1 MHTQNQE
8 RSLEGVPMTRI
19 TTAKNNTATSAAHQ
33 QHTTCPKC
41 MKSIINPFKNA
52 FSVERPVWCSVG
64 LPSVLDGCL
73 SQIREGSTALRR
85 RPRVCLAAGGI
96 LSTTRFVRWRSSS
109 HGVSG
114 WLLLCQQIRPL
125 SVRTVVSVPSTPV
138 RLCSPLASH
147 RRVQ

>member
-8 RSLEGVPMTRI
+8 RSLESVPMTRI
-19 TTAKNNTATSAAHQ
+19 TTAKKNAATSAAHQ

-41 MKSIINPFKNA
+41 MQSITNPFKNA
-52 FSVERPVWCSVG
+52 FSVERPVWCSAG

-73 SQIREGSTALRR
+73 FQIREGSTALRQ
-85 RPRVCLAAGGI
+85 RPRVCLATGGI
-96 LSTTRFVRWRSSS
+96 LSTTRFARWRSSS

-125 SVRTVVSVPSTPV
+125 SVRTVVSVQSTPV
-138 RLCSPLASH
+138 RPCSPLAPH
-147 RRVQ
+147 QRVR